1 MQSRQLGNL
10 TVSAIGLGCMGMSD
24 FYGPSDDKHSI
35 EVIHQAFYDGV
46 TFFDTANMYGQ
57 GHNEKLVGQA
67 LQAIRDK
74 VVIASKFGIV
84 RDDNNKQSRNVNAS
98 PAYAIQCCE
107 ESLQRLNIE
116 YIDLY
121 YLHRMDPTVPIEDT
135 MEALARLVQQG
146 KIRHI
151 GLSEVSEDVL
161 RRAHAVHP
169 VTAVQSEYSLMSR
182 QVERNGILKTCQ
194 ELNIGFV
201 AYSPLSRALLSGKV
215 ENLAADD
222 FRNKMPRFQKEALE
236 KNKHLVQQT
245 QSIADK
251 YNATLAQIALAWV
264 LAQGDTIV
272 PIPGTRHTKYLRDNC
287 AASDIVLQ
295 AQDIQQLNALFQ
307 AGNVTGQRYSAKL
320 MKTYQIKDE

>member
-24 FYGPSDDKHSI
+24 FYGPSDDKLSI

-46 TFFDTANMYGQ
+46 TLFDTADMYGR

-84 RDDNNKQSRNVNAS
+84 RDDNNKHARNVNAS
-98 PAYAIQCCE
+98 PEYAIQCCE
-107 ESLQRLNIE
+107 DSLRRLNVE
-116 YIDLY
+116 HIDLY
-121 YLHRMDPTVPIEDT
+121 YLHRMDPTVPIEET
-135 MEALARLVQQG
+135 MEALAKLVQQG

-151 GLSEVSEDVL
+151 GLSEVSEELL

-169 VTAVQSEYSLMSR
+169 ITAVQSEYSLMSR
-182 QVERNGILKTCQ
+182 QIEQNGILKTCQ

-201 AYSPLSRALLSGKV
+201 AYSPLSRALLSGKI
-215 ENLAADD
+215 ENLAEDD
-222 FRNKMPRFQKEALE
+222 FRKHMPRFQIEALE
-236 KNKHLVQQT
+236 KNKQLVEQV
-245 QSIADK
+245 QSIAEK

-272 PIPGTRHTKYLRDNC
+272 PIPGTRHIKYLRDNC
-287 AASDIVLQ
+287 AASDIILQ
-295 AQDIQQLNALFQ
+295 AQDIEALNTVFQ
-307 AGNVTGQRYSAKL
+307 ADNVTGQRYSAEL
-320 MKTYQIKDE
+320 MKTYQMKE